1 MTLDPVHFDGIADLA
16 GRISRRVDATDHGE
30 FADTV
35 YEEFLDPLVAD
46 GRRVIEPV
54 DELRRRRI
62 DVEDAALQPA
72 PFPTQHGLDSGTINP
87 TTFTNGL
94 VLDVAQA
101 AMAAV
106 PSELDLHRART
117 VVATVHSNDATVDC
131 GEADWTVFDGGY
143 SRGRILQ
150 APHVNRYEEA
160 VVHALSLYLA
170 EVTHA
175 TMQADVVEDLL
186 VLDGPIYP
194 KGLLAWSG
202 RHPELADLLVADE
215 RPRDV
220 VAGYIELVET
230 FHDRDVPLIGFV
242 KNGVAKTI
250 TRAVRRET
258 RAPWVDD
265 DAFFRRVLERVDDG
279 GDRLTDQLTFTNWF
293 VSRGGIDEPLSS
305 DGDAL
310 DLDRRL
316 APEAY
321 EVAFCCVYDPRA
333 DQLFRIEAP
342 AAVVRDPD
350 RREALTMQVLREVAH
365 ERGPPLAVA
374 KADELAR
381 ISREEKTALARA
393 IEAQFDAER
402 DRSYDD
408 ERWGLVA

>member
-16 GRISRRVDATDHGE
+16 GRISRRVDPTGRGE

-35 YEEFLDPLVAD
+35 YEEFLDPLVED
-46 GRRVIEPV
+46 DRRVLEPV
-54 DELRRRRI
+54 ADLRRRRI
-62 DVEDAALQPA
+62 DVEDAALQAA
-72 PFPTQHGLDSGTINP
+72 PFETQHGLDSGTINP

-106 PSELDLHRART
+106 PSDLDLHRART

-131 GEADWTVFDGGY
+131 GEADWTDFDNEY

-150 APHVNRYEEA
+150 APHVNRYEDA

-175 TMQADVVEDLL
+175 ATRADVVEDLL
-186 VLDGPIYP
+186 VLDGPVYP

-202 RHPELADLLVADE
+202 RHPELADLLVEDR

-220 VAGYIELVET
+220 VASYIELVET
-230 FHDRDVPLIGFV
+230 FVDRDVPLVGFV
-242 KNGVAKTI
+242 KTGGAKTV
-250 TRAVRRET
+250 TRAVRRQR

-265 DAFFRRVLERVDDG
+265 AAFFRRALERVDAD
-279 GDRLTDQLTFTNWF
+279 GDRRTDQLTFTNWF
-293 VSRGGIDEPLSS
+293 VSRGGVDEPLSAG
-305 DGDAL
+305 GDAL

-316 APEAY
+316 DPADY
-321 EVAFCCVYDPRA
+321 EVTFFCVYDPRE
-333 DQLFRIEAP
+333 DQLFRVEAP
-342 AAVVRDPD
+342 AAFTSEAD
-350 RREALTMQVLREVAH
+350 RREALTMQILRDLAH
-365 ERGPPLAVA
+365 GHGPPLAIR

-381 ISREEKTALARA
+381 ITREEKAALCRA
-393 IEAQFDAER
+393 IEARFDAER
-402 DRSYDD
+402 ARSYDD
-408 ERWGLVA
+408 ERWGLVV